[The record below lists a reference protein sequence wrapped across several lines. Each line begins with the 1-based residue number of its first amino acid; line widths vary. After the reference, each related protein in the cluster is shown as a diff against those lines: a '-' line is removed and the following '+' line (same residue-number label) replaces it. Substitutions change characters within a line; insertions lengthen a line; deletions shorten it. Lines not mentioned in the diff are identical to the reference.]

1 MPPPQP
7 KPRFG
12 KVTRCARPSE
22 TRKGSELMDRNER
35 TVELPSQVVE
45 GLKKRI
51 TEFTLRASPEP
62 EPLYEK
68 LAAWLGLS
76 RDMLLLTM
84 GSDAALRMAHECY
97 AGEGDEALSL
107 SPSFALFPV
116 YAGIA
121 GAEPRR
127 VPFRADLS
135 LPLEDILK
143 GITPRTRVVAL
154 ANPNQP
160 VERVFTPEET
170 RQLLEACKRV
180 GAMLVMDEAYHH
192 FCDATAL
199 PLLKEHA
206 NLIVTRT
213 FSKAFGLAGLR
224 LGFLVSRPEN
234 IQNLSKLRP
243 MYDIHAVA
251 VEAGLYMLEHEEIML
266 DYVRQTREGIAAL
279 KEGFGKMGIK
289 THGGQSNAILAA
301 LPAGLSP
308 AECAKAL
315 KRKGF
320 LVRAEQEP
328 PLANHLRITA
338 GPREQAQRLLAA
350 FEQAVMAQPGGRC
363 R

>member
-1 MPPPQP
+1 MAAPSPH
-7 KPRFG
+7 PRFN
-12 KVTRCARPSE
+12 KVTRCGRPAE
-22 TRKGSELMDRNER
+22 TRKSCELMDRNER
-35 TVELPSQVVE
+35 TEEFPPEVVE
-45 GLKKRI
+45 GIRKRI
-51 TEFTLRASPEP
+51 SDFTLRASPEP

-68 LAAWLGLS
+68 LAAWLGVP

-97 AGEGDEALSL
+97 AGEGDEAVSL

-127 VPFRADLS
+127 VPFRADLT
-135 LPLEDILK
+135 LPLEGIL
-143 GITPRTRVVAL
+143 GAITPRTRVVAL

-170 RQLLEACKRV
+170 VKLLEACKRV

-199 PLLKEHA
+199 PLLKEHD

-234 IQNLSKLRP
+234 VANLSKLRP
-243 MYDIHAVA
+243 MYDIHSVAVA
-251 VEAGLYMLEHEEIML
+251 AGLYILEKPEIMRE
-266 DYVRQTREGIAAL
+266 YVRQTREGIVAL

-289 THGGQSNAILAA
+289 TFGSQSNSILAA
-301 LPAGLSP
+301 LPPGLSP

-320 LVRAEQEP
+320 LVRAESEP

-350 FEQAVMAQPGGRC
+350 FEQAVMAQSGKC

>member
-1 MPPPQP
+1 M
-7 KPRFG
+7 KPYLN
-12 KVTRCARPSE
+12 KVTRCNRPAE

-35 TVELPSQVVE
+35 TVEFPPQVVE
-45 GLKKRI
+45 DLKKRL

-97 AGEGDEALSL
+97 AGEGEEAVSL

-121 GAEPRR
+121 GAKSVQ

-143 GITPRTRVVAL
+143 AITPRTRIVAL

-160 VERVFTPEET
+160 IERLFTTEET
-170 RQLLEACKRV
+170 RKLLEACKRV

-199 PLLKEHA
+199 PLLKEYD

-224 LGFLVSRPEN
+224 LGFLVSRSEN
-234 IQNLSKLRP
+234 IQYISKLRP
-243 MYDIHAVA
+243 MYDIHSVA

-279 KEGFGKMGIK
+279 KEGLAKMGIK
-289 THGGQSNAILAA
+289 TFGGSSNSILAA
-301 LPAGLSP
+301 LPAGLSS

-320 LVRAEQEP
+320 LVRAESEP

-338 GPREQAQRLLAA
+338 GPREQAQRLLTA
-350 FEQAVMAQPGGRC
+350 FEQTALTQVKPS
-363 R
+363 

>member
-1 MPPPQP
+1 MPPPSP
-7 KPRFG
+7 KPRFD
-12 KVTRCARPSE
+12 KVSRCGRPAE
-22 TRKGSELMDRNER
+22 TRKGCELMDRNER
-35 TVELPSQVVE
+35 TVELPPEVVE
-45 GLKKRI
+45 DIRKRI

-62 EPLYEK
+62 EPLYER
-68 LAAWLGLS
+68 LAAWLGVP

-97 AGEGDEALSL
+97 VGEGDEAVSL
-107 SPSFALFPV
+107 APSFAMFLV

-127 VPFRADLS
+127 VPFRGDLS
-135 LPLEDILK
+135 LPLEDIL
-143 GITPRTRVVAL
+143 GAITPRTRVVAL

-160 VERVFTPEET
+160 VERLFTTEET
-170 RQLLEACKRV
+170 RRLLEACRRV
-180 GAMLVMDEAYHH
+180 RAMLVMDEAYHH

-199 PLLKEHA
+199 PLLKEHD

-224 LGFLVSRPEN
+224 LGFLVSQPEN
-234 IQNLSKLRP
+234 IRSISKLRP
-243 MYDIHAVA
+243 MYDVHAVA
-251 VEAGLYMLEHEEIML
+251 VEAGLYMLEHEEIMR
-266 DYVRQTREGIAAL
+266 DYVRQVREGIAAL
-279 KEGFGKMGIK
+279 KEGFGKMGLQ
-289 THGGQSNAILAA
+289 TFGSHSNSILVA
-301 LPAGLSP
+301 LPAGLAP

-320 LVRAEQEP
+320 LVRAESEP
-328 PLANHLRITA
+328 SLTNHLRITA

-350 FEQAVMAQPGGRC
+350 FEQTVMAQPGKC

>member
-1 MPPPQP
+1 MPTPIL
-7 KPRFG
+7 KPRFS
-12 KVTRCARPSE
+12 KVSRCARPTE
-22 TRKGSELMDRNER
+22 TRRGLELMDRNER
-35 TVELPSQVVE
+35 TVELPPQVVE
-45 GLKKRI
+45 ELKKRI

-97 AGEGDEALSL
+97 AGEGDEAVSL
-107 SPSFALFPV
+107 SPSFAMFPV
-116 YAGIA
+116 YAGLS

-135 LPLEDILK
+135 LPLEDVLK
-143 GITPRTRVVAL
+143 AITPRTRVVAL

-160 VERVFTPEET
+160 IERLFSREET
-170 RQLLEACKRV
+170 RKLLEACKRV

-199 PLLKEHA
+199 PLLKEHD

-234 IQNLSKLRP
+234 IESLSKLRP
-243 MYDIHAVA
+243 MYDVHAVA
-251 VEAGLYMLEHEEIML
+251 VAAGLYMLEHPEVMQ
-266 DYVRQTREGIAAL
+266 DYVRQTREGITAL
-279 KEGFGKMGIK
+279 KEGLGKMGIK
-289 THGGQSNAILAA
+289 TFGEQSNSILVA
-301 LPAGLSP
+301 LPAELSP

-320 LVRAEQEP
+320 LVRPESEP
-328 PLANHLRITA
+328 PLTNHLRITA

-350 FEQAVMAQPGGRC
+350 FEQVVMAQPGKC

>member
-1 MPPPQP
+1 MPPPLP
-7 KPRFG
+7 KPRFER
-12 KVTRCARPSE
+12 VNRCARAPE
-22 TRKGSELMDRNER
+22 TRRGFELMDRNER
-35 TVELPSQVVE
+35 TSELPARVVE
-45 GLKKRI
+45 EIRQRI
-51 TEFTLRASPEP
+51 TDFTLRASPEP
-62 EPLYEK
+62 EPLCEK
-68 LAAWLGLS
+68 IAAWLGVS

-107 SPSFALFPV
+107 SPSFALFPI
-116 YAGIA
+116 YAGLA

-135 LPLEDILK
+135 LPLEDVLK
-143 GITPRTRVVAL
+143 AITLRTRVVAL

-160 VERVFTPEET
+160 IERLFTPEET
-170 RQLLEACKRV
+170 RRLLEACKRA

-199 PLLKEHA
+199 PLLKEYD

-234 IQNLSKLRP
+234 IANLSKLRP
-243 MYDIHAVA
+243 LYDVHAVA
-251 VEAGLYMLEHEEIML
+251 VAAGLTMLENPEVML
-266 DYVRQTREGIAAL
+266 DYVRQTREGIVAL

-289 THGGQSNAILAA
+289 TFGGQSNSILAA
-301 LPAGLSP
+301 LPPGLFP

-320 LVRAEQEP
+320 LVRAESEP
-328 PLANHLRITA
+328 PLTNHLRITA

-350 FEQAVMAQPGGRC
+350 FEQTALAQPGKC

>member
-1 MPPPQP
+1 M
-7 KPRFG
+7 
-12 KVTRCARPSE
+12 TRCARPTE
-22 TRKGSELMDRNER
+22 TRQGCELMDRNER
-35 TVELPSQVVE
+35 TVEFPPEVVE
-45 GLKKRI
+45 GIRQRI
-51 TEFTLRASPEP
+51 TDFTLRASPEP
-62 EPLYEK
+62 DPLYER

-84 GSDAALRMAHECY
+84 GSDAALRMAHECW

-107 SPSFALFPV
+107 APSFAMFPV

-127 VPFRADLS
+127 VRFRDDLT
-135 LPLEDILK
+135 LPLDDIL
-143 GITPRTRVVAL
+143 GAVTPRTRVVAL

-160 VERVFTPEET
+160 IERLFTPEET
-170 RQLLEACKRV
+170 VKLLEACKRV

-199 PLLKEHA
+199 PLLKEHD

-234 IQNLSKLRP
+234 IENLSKLRP
-243 MYDIHAVA
+243 MYDVHSVAVA
-251 VEAGLYMLEHEEIML
+251 AGLYMLENLEIMR
-266 DYVRQTREGIAAL
+266 DYVRQTRQGIAAL

-289 THGGQSNAILAA
+289 TFGSQSNSILVA

-320 LVRAEQEP
+320 FVRAESEP
-328 PLANHLRITA
+328 PLTNHLRVTA

-350 FEQAVMAQPGGRC
+350 FEQAVMAQPGKC